1 MRRSVTVSSWV
12 IGLVLAACAVSG
24 PARAVAG
31 FGPPVTIGCAGFGQV
46 VPSDSAIAVGG
57 TVRGFTNATACPGS
71 GTGSGTG
78 PLSFFAVS
86 PAGAVTRVTSPYS
99 GRVVQVAWDGQ
110 GATYVV
116 FVEGT
121 SLLIGKH
128 LDSGAFSPVTTLSS
142 TVVPDPAPSGSLIG
156 DCPATV
162 TATAGH
168 WWAVWVEGTS
178 HGQLFGA
185 HTLLGHAGR
194 TQITSLPA
202 GVSDCDPELAQRPG
216 QVTLVWSR
224 ATHQTSVLRL
234 ATTSGG
240 AWHPR
245 TLTGGGTSNY
255 GPSMVVYDGST
266 YVSWV
271 RTNDSK
277 QLDAVVMFASNQG
290 TGSRFTSAVVHKA
303 CCPGLGPY
311 QTSVAVSGA
320 AAFVAWNGP
329 PSFSGVAERVGGAW
343 TGLFQNVGDIYR
355 VTAQGGKASLL
366 YQPPS
371 PLDTVALARQ

>member
-12 IGLVLAACAVSG
+12 IGLVLAACAVAG
-24 PARAVAG
+24 PARAVGG
-31 FGPPVTIGCAGFGQV
+31 FGPPVTIGCGGSGQV
-46 VPSDSAIAVGG
+46 VPSDSAIAVDG

-86 PAGAVTRVTSPYS
+86 PAGVVTRVASPYS

-116 FVEGT
+116 FVDRT
-121 SLLIGKH
+121 SLFIGKH

-142 TVVPDPAPSGSLIG
+142 TVVPHPAPSGSLIG

-202 GVSDCDPELAQRPG
+202 GVSDCGPELAQRPG

-224 ATHQTSVLRL
+224 RATHQTSVLRL
-234 ATTSGG
+234 ATTTGG
-240 AWHPR
+240 AWHPS

-255 GPSMVVYDGST
+255 APSMVIYDGST
-266 YVSWV
+266 YVSWI

-277 QLDAVVMFASNQG
+277 ELDAVVMFASNHS
-290 TGSRFTSAVVHKA
+290 TGSRFTPAVVFG
-303 CCPGLGPY
+303 CCPGAGETR
-311 QTSVAVSGA
+311 TSVAVSGS
-320 AAFVAWNGP
+320 AAFVAWN
-329 PSFSGVAERVGGAW
+329 SFVDGGVAERVGGAW
-343 TGLFQNVGDIYR
+343 TGLLQNFDNIYR

-371 PLDTVALARQ
+371 ALDTVGLARQ